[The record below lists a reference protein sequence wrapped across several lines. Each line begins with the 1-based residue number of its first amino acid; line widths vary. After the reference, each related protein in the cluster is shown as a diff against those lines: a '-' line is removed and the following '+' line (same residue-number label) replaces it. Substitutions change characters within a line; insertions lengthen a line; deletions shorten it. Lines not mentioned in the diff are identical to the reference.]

1 MEPKNLGLDNYVE
14 EIVNLIRSHLNDKE
28 LFERLSDYHENDIA
42 EAVTELTAEERRK
55 LYQVLGVQRVA

>member
-42 EAVTELTAEERRK
+42 EAVT
-55 LYQVLGVQRVA
+55 